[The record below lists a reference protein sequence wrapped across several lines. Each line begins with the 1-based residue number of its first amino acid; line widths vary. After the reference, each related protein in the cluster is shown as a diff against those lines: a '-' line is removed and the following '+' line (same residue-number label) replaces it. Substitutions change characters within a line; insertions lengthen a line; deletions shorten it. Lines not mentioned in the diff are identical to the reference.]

1 MKLSRLTI
9 SAVLGALLIG
19 PVTASAA
26 PQVVVSIPPIH
37 NLVSGVMDGVGEPT
51 LLVPAGASP
60 HSYSMRPSDRRQMQ
74 SADVLVWVGPHLETF
89 LERPIATLP
98 ESVRKVTLLKDADL
112 TVHSGREGG
121 VWEAHRHDHSSHDGD
136 HGHEHEHHHHYND
149 HGHDDDHAHGHDH
162 HDHAHG
168 DEGHHDHGHSHGH
181 HVDAHIWLSPDN
193 AAAIVRQVAQVLADA
208 DPDNADRYE
217 ENRDRMLSRMEA
229 LDEELKSRLDP
240 VSDRP
245 FIVFHDAY
253 QYFEKHYGLTPAG
266 SITVDPSR
274 SPGAQRVQALR
285 ERIRESDAICV
296 FTEPQFRPAIVETLT
311 EGTGARVG
319 ELDPLG
325 ARLPAGEES
334 YYRLLENLAD
344 SLVDC
349 LNQDLS

>member
-51 LLVPAGASP
+51 LLVPAGVSP
-60 HSYSMRPSDRRQMQ
+60 HSYSMRPSDRRHMQ

-121 VWEAHRHDHSSHDGD
+121 VWEAHRHDHGEDHAHGDDGHQD
-136 HGHEHEHHHHYND
+136 HGHAE
-149 HGHDDDHAHGHDH
+149 DDHAHGH
-162 HDHAHG
+162 
-168 DEGHHDHGHSHGH
+168 EM
-181 HVDAHIWLSPDN
+181 DAHIWLSPDN
-193 AAAIVRQVAQVLADA
+193 GAAIVRHMATVLAES
-208 DPDNADRYE
+208 DPDNAGRYE
-217 ENRDRMLSRMEA
+217 ANRDRMLSRLEA
-229 LDEELKSRLDP
+229 LDDQLKAQLAP
-240 VSDRP
+240 VREQP
-245 FIVFHDAY
+245 FVVFHDAY

-274 SPGAQRVQALR
+274 SPGAQRVSALR
-285 ERIRESDAICV
+285 ERIQGSDAICV
-296 FTEPQFRPAIVETLT
+296 LTEPQFRPAIVETLT

-319 ELDPLG
+319 ILDPIG
-325 ARLPAGEES
+325 AKLPPGEES
-334 YYRLLENLAD
+334 YYQLLENLAD
-344 SLVDC
+344 SLTDC
-349 LNQDLS
+349 LGHGQ

>member
-9 SAVLGALLIG
+9 TAVLGALLIG

-60 HSYSMRPSDRRQMQ
+60 HSYSMRPSDRRHMQ
-74 SADVLVWVGPHLETF
+74 SADVLVWVGPHLESF

-98 ESVRKVTLLKDADL
+98 DSVRKVTLLKDVDL

-121 VWEAHRHDHSSHDGD
+121 VWEAHRHDHDHNHD
-136 HGHEHEHHHHYND
+136 EN
-149 HGHDDDHAHGHDH
+149 HAHGHDD
-162 HDHAHG
+162 HDQHKHTHG
-168 DEGHHDHGHSHGH
+168 DDGHHDEHGHAEGGHDHSHDH

-193 AAAIVRQVAQVLADA
+193 AAAIVRHVADVMAEA
-208 DPDNADRYE
+208 DPDNAGRYE
-217 ENRDRMLSRMEA
+217 ENRDRMLSRLEA
-229 LDEELKSRLDP
+229 LDDELKSRLAA

-274 SPGAQRVQALR
+274 SPGAQRVRALR

-325 ARLPAGEES
+325 AELPAGEES
-334 YYRLLENLAD
+334 YYQLLENLAD

-349 LNQDLS
+349 LGDDQ